1 MSSRTWC
8 NTTWNVTNNVIPE
21 NKSWIVPKYAYC
33 LYIPLSYWWGVYI
46 CLTIYQDFSSVD
58 FSLFSHDRN
67 VLLRSVTI
75 VIGFR
80 GFRDEKTLSFDYLT
94 FFLIIVSSRSMLW
107 RGLKLTY
114 NIRKNWVLFNGFFVK
129 CLNLFLI
136 KVGTEK
142 FLFRY

>member
-1 MSSRTWC
+1 MEGQRHSRKQIMDRAQIRLLSLHTPIILMRSIYLF
-8 NTTWNVTNNVIPE
+8 NN
-21 NKSWIVPKYAYC
+21 
-33 LYIPLSYWWGVYI
+33 LSG
-46 CLTIYQDFSSVD
+46 LFSSVD